1 MHIIRGIAVA
11 FSTYSK
17 FRCHNLCGKKKTCVT
32 ACAFSVDRGSD
43 RCCLLGMVS
52 VVCVI
57 GNQYACIYSDISCAP
72 AYYHR
77 GLPCGWV
84 YGYHGCIAF
93 VSAQRAKT
101 GNFKGFPHWSFFRDQ
116 AGGIRVDLC
125 GGSFP
130 DCGLPCAGSVLLWIF
145 LSRCLSGLSV
155 VSFRSA
161 KRMGCSIICEYR
173 T

>member
-1 MHIIRGIAVA
+1 
-11 FSTYSK
+11 
-17 FRCHNLCGKKKTCVT
+17 
-32 ACAFSVDRGSD
+32 
-43 RCCLLGMVS
+43 MVS

-101 GNFKGFPHWSFFRDQ
+101 GNFKDSHIGAFSVIKLAEFGLIYVAALSQIVDYRALEVFCCGF
-116 AGGIRVDLC
+116 
-125 GGSFP
+125 
-130 DCGLPCAGSVLLWIF
+130 F

-161 KRMGCSIICEYR
+161 KTDGMLYHLRVPHMSAG
-173 T
+173 